1 MRELTTNEIDQVSGG
16 EYNYTAIST
25 GVGLFSLGIAI
36 ALTGGVATVPIA
48 FLGAATASE
57 IGIGV
62 TALTLAGAGGATI
75 GAGITGGI
83 NNADGDGLKDKDS

>member
-1 MRELTTNEIDQVSGG
+1 M
-16 EYNYTAIST
+16 
-25 GVGLFSLGIAI
+25 VGDS
-36 ALTGGVATVPIA
+36 VE
-48 FLGAATASE
+48 TASE

-83 NNADGDGLKDKDS
+83 NSADGDGLKDKDS